1 MSAPAAT
8 GARDARL
15 DFFRGLAM
23 LIIYVAHTPRNDW
36 ILWIPARFGPS
47 DAAEMFV
54 FCSGFASALAFGGS
68 FRRHGFG
75 VGCLR
80 IVNRCWQ
87 IYWCQFCLV
96 LATTALL
103 YAATTHLGTR
113 DYLFELNIQPL
124 LREPGQ
130 ALVGL
135 LTLSYVPNYFDILP
149 MYIAVLALMPAV
161 MLLARID
168 LRLVGGF
175 MAALWLL
182 AFVTH
187 VGPPAEWWSE
197 RRWFFNPLSWQLLFY
212 TGFAFASGWVP
223 PPPADRRL
231 TIGAIAFVVACVPV
245 TFWWLIQHYAVLHAA
260 FEALAPW
267 TDKTYFGPLRYLH
280 FLALAYLA
288 LRVVDAQPRL
298 LTGPVSAH
306 IIKVGQQAL
315 PVFLSSILLA
325 QAVGI
330 VLDLAGR
337 TQLSMAAGNLGGMA
351 VLIGIAHLV
360 SYVKSQPWRRRTAT
374 AATAPAPPPGVHPA
388 WAAPRSP

>member
-124 LREPGQ
+124 LREPGE

-168 LRLVGGF
+168 LRLVAGF
-175 MAALWLL
+175 MAAL
-182 AFVTH
+182 
-187 VGPPAEWWSE
+187 
-197 RRWFFNPLSWQLLFY
+197 
-212 TGFAFASGWVP
+212 
-223 PPPADRRL
+223 
-231 TIGAIAFVVACVPV
+231 
-245 TFWWLIQHYAVLHAA
+245 
-260 FEALAPW
+260 
-267 TDKTYFGPLRYLH
+267 
-280 FLALAYLA
+280 
-288 LRVVDAQPRL
+288 
-298 LTGPVSAH
+298 
-306 IIKVGQQAL
+306 
-315 PVFLSSILLA
+315 
-325 QAVGI
+325 
-330 VLDLAGR
+330 
-337 TQLSMAAGNLGGMA
+337 
-351 VLIGIAHLV
+351 
-360 SYVKSQPWRRRTAT
+360 
-374 AATAPAPPPGVHPA
+374 
-388 WAAPRSP
+388 